1 LGDKPRNSTEP
12 ESADGCQNPT
22 MTAAGCGTLDAA
34 NVPSART
41 RTTSGDYLEVD
52 PDGDLVTRWKAG
64 DESAFESLIR
74 RHEGRV
80 FGLLMRMLGNREDA
94 EDVAQETFISRH
106 RHGHRFRHEARFSTF
121 VYRVAANA
129 ALNRRRTLGRKNAR
143 IRKLQTRQAAGD
155 DLPSSPRDP
164 ESATFGAQVQ
174 ARVQDALL
182 QLPPDLRAATVLYD
196 IEGLSYRE
204 IAAVLEIPEGTVKS
218 RIHRARSALRDRL
231 KSLVSNEDK
240 GERTCTARG
249 YAPTSAITWKEIWLY
264 DSAPASTNT
273 WVVARTVRANS
284 AN

>member
-1 LGDKPRNSTEP
+1 MGDNH
-12 ESADGCQNPT
+12 QNPT
-22 MTAAGCGTLDAA
+22 EPDWADRCQKPEMTAAGCETLDATTTT
-34 NVPSART
+34 SART
-41 RTTSGDYLEVD
+41 LAKSGDYLEAD

-64 DESAFESLIR
+64 DQSAFESLIR

-94 EDVAQETFISRH
+94 EDVAQETFISLH
-106 RHGHRFRHEARFSTF
+106 RHGHRFRHDARFSTF

-155 DLPSSPRDP
+155 DLPTTPRDP
-164 ESATFGAQVQ
+164 ESATFGKQVQ
-174 ARVQDALL
+174 VRVQDALL

-231 KSLVSNEDK
+231 KSLVSNENK
-240 GERTCTARG
+240 GE
-249 YAPTSAITWKEIWLY
+249 
-264 DSAPASTNT
+264 
-273 WVVARTVRANS
+273 
-284 AN
+284 

>member
-1 LGDKPRNSTEP
+1 MGDDRQNSTEP
-12 ESADGCQNPT
+12 DPADGCPT
-22 MTAAGCGTLDAA
+22 GDMAAAGCGTLDAA
-34 NVPSART
+34 TAT
-41 RTTSGDYLEVD
+41 RALTRAKTGDYLDVD

-94 EDVAQETFISRH
+94 EDVAQEAFLSLH
-106 RHGHRFRHEARFSTF
+106 RHGHRFRHDSRFSTF

-155 DLPSSPRDP
+155 DLPATPRDP
-164 ESATFGAQVQ
+164 ESAVFGAEVQV
-174 ARVQDALL
+174 RVQDALL

-204 IAAVLEIPEGTVKS
+204 IAVVLDIPEGTVKS

-231 KSLVSNEDK
+231 KGLVTNENK
-240 GERTCTARG
+240 GERT
-249 YAPTSAITWKEIWLY
+249 
-264 DSAPASTNT
+264 
-273 WVVARTVRANS
+273 
-284 AN
+284 